1 MRAAWRVLAPMTPDV
16 PMSRR
21 APWLWAVLSAAAWVV
36 SFFLAFAVLA
46 GTGTIGLRVPDVGG
60 LRTELAVLL
69 GLFGIFAAAGALA
82 AARLVF
88 GRWPSVGARDAIL
101 PLIGLVLAAAVE
113 LGLHAWAA
121 ARWGSYDWDMVGWTA
136 PLSFMLVAL
145 AVATLAVLVAPR
157 GGAMPPLLAQV
168 ATAMLVGLIV
178 LSNVGGITD
187 GVEPES
193 WPLAI
198 LVGLSAAYG
207 VVAVVIGV
215 KRASAG

>member
-1 MRAAWRVLAPMTPDV
+1 MIADMPTTR
-16 PMSRR
+16 S
-21 APWLWAVLSAAAWVV
+21 APWIWVALSVAAWVA

-69 GLFGIFAAAGALA
+69 GLFGTFAAAGALG

-88 GRWPSVGARDAIL
+88 GRWPAVGAREAIV
-101 PLIGLVLAAAVE
+101 PLLGLALAVAVE
-113 LGLHAWAA
+113 LGLHAWTTS
-121 ARWGSYDWDMVGWTA
+121 RFTNYDWDMVGWTA
-136 PLSFMLVAL
+136 LLSFLLVAL

-157 GGAMPPLLAQV
+157 GSALPPLLAQV
-168 ATAMLVGLIV
+168 AAAMLVGLIV
-178 LSNVGGITD
+178 FSNVGGITD

-207 VVAVVIGV
+207 FVAVVIGV
-215 KRASAG
+215 KRVSAG

>member
-1 MRAAWRVLAPMTPDV
+1 MTSEQQASRA
-16 PMSRR
+16 
-21 APWLWAVLSAAAWVV
+21 APWLWAALLAAAWVA
-36 SFFLAFAVLA
+36 SLFAAFAVLA

-69 GLFGIFAAAGALA
+69 GLFGTFAAGGALA

-88 GRWPSVGARDAIL
+88 GRWPVVARRHVVAPLVGLALAI
-101 PLIGLVLAAAVE
+101 AVE

-121 ARWGSYDWDMVGWTA
+121 ARWGYYDWDMIGWTA
-136 PLSFMLVAL
+136 ALSFMLVAL

-157 GGAMPPLLAQV
+157 GSALPPLLAQV
-168 ATAMLVGLIV
+168 AAAMLVALIV
-178 LSNVGGITD
+178 LSNVGGITN

-198 LVGLSAAYG
+198 LVGLSTAYG

-215 KRASAG
+215 RRMSAG